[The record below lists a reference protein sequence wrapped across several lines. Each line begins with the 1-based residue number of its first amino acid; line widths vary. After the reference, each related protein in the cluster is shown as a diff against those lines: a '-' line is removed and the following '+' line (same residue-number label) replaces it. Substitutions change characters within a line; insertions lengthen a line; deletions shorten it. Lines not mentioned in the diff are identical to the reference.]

1 MWYDVV
7 TTVSNYVYMGV
18 NQGLYDYE
26 YVFAWP
32 VGSYQY
38 VYKGPGL
45 GDYNLVTT
53 NAGLITSVVT
63 GAAGE
68 AASQVVNIEAVVV
81 IERDGGSDD
90 NVGARVIR
98 TNDGAIMPET
108 YSTLRARS
116 GKSTYALM
124 FRDPA
129 PIAGTT
135 NTYKVQMYNNNDDS
149 HIYEAGMRATLF
161 RK

>member
-1 MWYDVV
+1 VFV
-7 TTVSNYVYMGV
+7 GTNNGS
-18 NQGLYDYE
+18 YDYE

-32 VGSYQY
+32 QGGYDY
-38 VYKGPGL
+38 VFKGPGQ

-53 NAGLITSVVT
+53 NAGLITSVAT
-63 GAAGE
+63 GSSSESG
-68 AASQVVNIEAVVV
+68 SQVVNIEAVVV

-90 NVGARVIR
+90 NVGARVVR
-98 TNDGAIMPET
+98 TNDNAVMPES

-116 GKSTYALM
+116 GKSTYAMM
-124 FRDPA
+124 FRDPS
-129 PIAGTT
+129 PIPGTT
-135 NTYKVQMYNNNDDS
+135 NTYKVQLYNNNDDS